1 MLLALSTK
9 ACGPLEMEENSTS
22 TTTAFSERNK
32 ISVTEV
38 YLTASKVCAC
48 GIQNS
53 CLYISSETVAQVIVS
68 VIQVYFECIKVQA
81 CGIQKVAEHIQ
92 CSPVYCF

>member
-9 ACGPLEMEENSTS
+9 ACGPLEMEENSMS

-38 YLTASKVCAC
+38 YLTASKSVLVEFRILAC
-48 GIQNS
+48 MS
-53 CLYISSETVAQVIVS
+53 L
-68 VIQVYFECIKVQA
+68 
-81 CGIQKVAEHIQ
+81 QKQ
-92 CSPVYCF
+92 CQKSLFL